1 MSKIHGMFPGGP
13 MHQGDSN
20 QNGEDT
26 EPRLRSGEDVEAGI
40 AVGRGELK
48 TRRKRR
54 SKVIALA
61 VALAVAGMTGVY
73 VGWQAKV
80 TPEELMEQART
91 EKEASGLQGIVDDV
105 MDELWEM
112 ERVEAARNGR

>member
-1 MSKIHGMFPGGP
+1 MSKIHGVFPGGP
-13 MHQGDSN
+13 THQGDSD
-20 QNGEDT
+20 QNGDQI
-26 EPRLRSGEDVEAGI
+26 EPHLRSGEDVEAGI
-40 AVGRGELK
+40 VAGQGELK
-48 TRRKRR
+48 TRHKRR
-54 SKVIALA
+54 SMVMALA

-91 EKEASGLQGIVDDV
+91 EKEASGLEGIVDDV

>member
-1 MSKIHGMFPGGP
+1 MSQIHAMYPGGP

-20 QNGEDT
+20 QNGDRT

-40 AVGRGELK
+40 VASQGELK

-54 SKVIALA
+54 SMVIALG
-61 VALAVAGMTGVY
+61 VVLAVAGMTGVY
-73 VGWQAKV
+73 VGWQAIV

-91 EKEASGLQGIVDDV
+91 EKEASGLGGIVDDV

-112 ERVEAARNGR
+112 ERVEAVRNGR